1 MMKGIIFNL
10 MEEVVTNSHGPDAW
24 DSLLDTAKLDGAYTS
39 LGNYADDSLQAL
51 VAAAA
56 QSLGMTTFEV
66 LRWFGHEAMPLLF
79 MRYPGFFSPHKSTR
93 PFVLTVNSMIHP
105 EVRKIYPG
113 AECPD
118 FEFSDAPDGSLL
130 MGYQSPRRLC
140 ALAQGFVEGAAA
152 HYGEIVGFE
161 HQQCMHNGDP
171 ACLCRISFPSE
182 QRG

>member
-1 MMKGIIFNL
+1 MKGIIFNL
-10 MEEVVTNSHGPDAW
+10 MEEVVTTSHGPDAW
-24 DSLLDTAKLDGAYTS
+24 DSLLDAAKLEGAYTS
-39 LGNYADDSLQAL
+39 LGNYPDQAMQAL

-56 QSLGMTTFEV
+56 QSLGITPFEV
-66 LRWFGHEAMPLLF
+66 LRWFGNEAMPLLF
-79 MRYPGFFSPHKSTR
+79 VRYPGFFSPHKSTR
-93 PFVLTVNSMIHP
+93 SFVLTVNSMIHP

-152 HYGEIVGFE
+152 HYGEEIVFE
-161 HQQCMHNGDP
+161 HQQCMHNGDQ